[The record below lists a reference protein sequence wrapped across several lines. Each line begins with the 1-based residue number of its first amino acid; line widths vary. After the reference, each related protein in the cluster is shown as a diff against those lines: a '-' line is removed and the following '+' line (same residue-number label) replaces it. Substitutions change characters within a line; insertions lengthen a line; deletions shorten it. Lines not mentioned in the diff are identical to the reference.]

1 MAEKYGEIP
10 FRFTAAWWE
19 YFWYY
24 YKWRVIIT
32 AAALLI
38 AAVTIVQ
45 CATRAKYDMN
55 IIYAGH
61 MSYSEN
67 EIAHAQEIF
76 SRYVTDIDGDG
87 KQSVFFQPLMFSD
100 GAGNAE
106 YDYAIQTKLDFTFTD
121 DCTFIYLMD
130 EAEAKLYL
138 QRQSVGDVF
147 ENTDLY
153 APDTDA
159 EILTGANG
167 VGFAV
172 NLNNSSLLKDNG
184 IYCDNLYLLV
194 RRNNETDEKNIQSH
208 EDALNI
214 AKELIK

>member
-10 FRFTAAWWE
+10 PRFTQKWWE

-24 YKWRVIIT
+24 YKWHVIIT
-32 AAALLI
+32 AAALLV

-45 CATRAKYDMN
+45 CATREKYDMN

-61 MSYSEN
+61 MRYSES
-67 EIAHAQEIF
+67 EVARAEEIF
-76 SRYVTDIDGDG
+76 SRYVTDVDGNG
-87 KQSVFFQPLMFSD
+87 EQSVFFQTLMFSD
-100 GAGNAE
+100 GAGNEE

-121 DCTFIYLMD
+121 DRTFIYLLD
-130 EAEAKLYL
+130 EVEAKLYL
-138 QRQSVGDVF
+138 QRASVSDVF

-153 APDTDA
+153 APNTDA
-159 EILTGANG
+159 EILTAADGT
-167 VGFAV
+167 GFAV
-172 NLNNSSLLKDNG
+172 NLNNSSLLRDNG
-184 IYCDNLYLLV
+184 IYCDDLYLLV